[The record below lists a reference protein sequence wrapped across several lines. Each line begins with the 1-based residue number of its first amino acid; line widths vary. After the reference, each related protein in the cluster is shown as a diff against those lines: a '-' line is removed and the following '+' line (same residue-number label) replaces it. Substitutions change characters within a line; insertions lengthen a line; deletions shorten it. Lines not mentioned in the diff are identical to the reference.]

1 MARHIRI
8 FGPGARKFGPTAR
21 KFGPTGRR
29 TASVAS
35 ALGTLVFGGALVFGA
50 GLWLAPAANADELVQ
65 VALLDLSKLKALS
78 DTELDEAR
86 GLGGEGPGVDASVSD
101 QFAVILWDETKRSG
115 TTNTGTSSGGITVSV
130 TVVEN

>member
-1 MARHIRI
+1 MARHTRI
-8 FGPGARKFGPTAR
+8 FGPGARKFGPT
-21 KFGPTGRR
+21 GRR
-29 TASVAS
+29 TAL
-35 ALGTLVFGGALVFGA
+35 ALGALVFGA

-86 GLGGEGPGVDASVSD
+86 GLGGEGPGVNASVSD